1 MTVAALALVLSSAL
15 LHATWNLLAKRASGG
30 LAFVWLFTVL
40 DAILY
45 APLAIVALVL
55 LRPHIGWLELAFIGG
70 SALLHIA
77 YFLSLQSGYRNGDLS
92 LVYPLARG
100 GGPALAT
107 VGAIV
112 LLAERPSALA
122 LSGTALIVLSAF
134 VISGTGRLAGQRRA
148 VGFGL
153 LTAVFIASYTIWDGY
168 AVADLAIHPVLLM
181 WGSGVTRSLLLT
193 PGALARWAEVRQTW
207 RHARREA
214 FGVALLS
221 PLAYI
226 LVLVALTFTP
236 VSYVAPARE
245 ISILIGTVMGTR
257 LLAEGEPRRRL
268 AAAAGMVLGVLLL
281 ALG

>member
-30 LAFVWLFTVL
+30 LAFVWLFTIL

-77 YFLSLQSGYRNGDLS
+77 YFLSLQSGYRYGDLS

-134 VISGTGRLAGQRRA
+134 VISGGGGSRGSGGPWGLACSRPC
-148 VGFGL
+148 
-153 LTAVFIASYTIWDGY
+153 SS
-168 AVADLAIHPVLLM
+168 LAIR
-181 WGSGVTRSLLLT
+181 SGTATR
-193 PGALARWAEVRQTW
+193 WQIW
-207 RHARREA
+207 RSTHCC
-214 FGVALLS
+214 
-221 PLAYI
+221 
-226 LVLVALTFTP
+226 
-236 VSYVAPARE
+236 
-245 ISILIGTVMGTR
+245 
-257 LLAEGEPRRRL
+257 
-268 AAAAGMVLGVLLL
+268 
-281 ALG
+281 